1 MSSGGSDAEEDD
13 DAGTMDLDGAE
24 AEEEELDE
32 LARAK
37 AVAKALAKGTSKVDD
52 VADELQEL
60 NMDAYD
66 DEEEGARLSSLYSS
80 SYILFVRSDQVWTV
94 FELRWILNCEVVIM
108 SGIEIFS
115 SGIGDLFYPSNDMDP
130 YLKNNDVIVL
140 SPL

>member
-1 MSSGGSDAEEDD
+1 MSSGGSDADQDD

-94 FELRWILNCEVVIM
+94 FELR
-108 SGIEIFS
+108 
-115 SGIGDLFYPSNDMDP
+115 
-130 YLKNNDVIVL
+130 
-140 SPL
+140 

>member
-1 MSSGGSDAEEDD
+1 VPSGGSDADEDD

-37 AVAKALAKGTSKVDD
+37 AVAKALAKGTSKVDV

-66 DEEEGARLSSLYSS
+66 DEEEGARLSSHPTIFFFS
-80 SYILFVRSDQVWTV
+80 VQSDLVWTV
-94 FELRWILNCEVVIM
+94 FEL
-108 SGIEIFS
+108 S
-115 SGIGDLFYPSNDMDP
+115 
-130 YLKNNDVIVL
+130 
-140 SPL
+140 

>member
-1 MSSGGSDAEEDD
+1 VSSGGSDAEEDD

-37 AVAKALAKGTSKVDD
+37 AVAKALAKGTSKVDV

-66 DEEEGARLSSLYSS
+66 DEEEGARLSSHPP
-80 SYILFVRSDQVWTV
+80 IFFFLFNRTWCG
-94 FELRWILNCEVVIM
+94 R
-108 SGIEIFS
+108 
-115 SGIGDLFYPSNDMDP
+115 
-130 YLKNNDVIVL
+130 YL
-140 SPL
+140 S

>member
-1 MSSGGSDAEEDD
+1 MSSGGSDADEDD

-66 DEEEGARLSSLYSS
+66 DEEEGARLSSHPPIFFFS
-80 SYILFVRSDQVWTV
+80 VQSDLVWTV
-94 FELRWILNCEVVIM
+94 FEL
-108 SGIEIFS
+108 S
-115 SGIGDLFYPSNDMDP
+115 
-130 YLKNNDVIVL
+130 
-140 SPL
+140 

>member
-1 MSSGGSDAEEDD
+1 MSSGGSD
-13 DAGTMDLDGAE
+13 

-66 DEEEGARLSSLYSS
+66 DEVEGARLSSLYSS
-80 SYILFVRSDQVWTV
+80 SILFVRSDQVWTV
-94 FELRWILNCEVVIM
+94 FELR
-108 SGIEIFS
+108 
-115 SGIGDLFYPSNDMDP
+115 
-130 YLKNNDVIVL
+130 
-140 SPL
+140 